1 MTRRRTGVSATSKTL
16 SRPFASIASIVLVI
30 IMVLF
35 ISQLPAFGWGN
46 LGHTDINFVAAK
58 KIPQSMPAFLRTN
71 FAAARIAYLGPEPD
85 RWRGATEYALNNAQ
99 SPDHFI
105 DLERIEGLGALP
117 KGRYEFYKMLYAKRA
132 ATPTN
137 PDDFLPE
144 NVGLQPYI
152 TMEVFE
158 RLKVAFRDYRNLKQA
173 GKDTR
178 PVEQDA
184 IFYAGWL
191 GHYVADGSQPL
202 HTTIDFDGWVGP
214 NPDGFTTQRGI
225 HWRFENDFVNRTIT
239 AKDFAPLVGVAHKLT
254 DPFGEYQKY
263 LWASHGFVKQVYEFD
278 KSGSFNGAG
287 TPDAVKFT
295 EQRLAAGAQM
305 LLDLWYTAWL
315 QSAEPAPAG
324 ASPAAAK

>member
-1 MTRRRTGVSATSKTL
+1 MMLLIGEV
-16 SRPFASIASIVLVI
+16 
-30 IMVLF
+30 
-35 ISQLPAFGWGN
+35 PAFGWGN
-46 LGHTDINFVAAK
+46 RGHTDINFVAAS
-58 KIPQSMPAFLRTN
+58 KIPKSMPLFFRTR
-71 FAAARIAYLGPEPD
+71 AAVARIAYLGPEPD
-85 RWRGATEYALNNAQ
+85 RWRGASEYALNNSQ

-105 DLERIEGLGALP
+105 DLERVEGLGALP

-132 ATPTN
+132 ATQVH
-137 PDDFLPE
+137 PDDYLPE

-158 RLKVAFRDYRNLKQA
+158 RLKVAFRDYRSLKQA
-173 GKDTR
+173 GKDTG

-202 HTTIDFDGWVGP
+202 HTTIDYDGWVGA

-239 AKDFAPLVGVAHKLT
+239 AKDFAAMAGAPHQLDDVFNDYL
-254 DPFGEYQKY
+254 KY
-263 LWASHGFVKQVYEFD
+263 LWVSHGFVKQIYEFD
-278 KSGSFNGAG
+278 KSGSLNGSG
-287 TPDAVKFT
+287 TPEAVKFT
-295 EQRLAAGAQM
+295 EQRLAAGSQM

-315 QSAEPAPAG
+315 ESAEPAPGG
-324 ASPAAAK
+324 ANPVPAK

>member
-1 MTRRRTGVSATSKTL
+1 MSARIKNL
-16 SRPFASIASIVLVI
+16 SRALASIVLVI
-30 IMVLF
+30 MMLF
-35 ISQLPAFGWGN
+35 IGQLPAFGWGN
-46 LGHTDINFVAAK
+46 QGHTDINFVAAK

-71 FAAARIAYLGPEPD
+71 SAAARIAYLGPEPD
-85 RWRGATEYALNNAQ
+85 RWRGASEYALNNAQ

-105 DLERIEGLGALP
+105 NLERIEGLGTLP
-117 KGRYEFYKMLYAKRA
+117 KGRYEFYKILYAKRA
-132 ATPTN
+132 ATRTN
-137 PDDFLPE
+137 PDEFLPE

-158 RLKVAFRDYRNLKQA
+158 RLKVAFRDYRSLKQA

-178 PVEQDA
+178 PVEQNA

-202 HTTIDFDGWVGP
+202 HTSIDYDGWVGA

-225 HWRFENDFVNRTIT
+225 HWRFENDFVNQTIT
-239 AKDFAPLVGVAHKLT
+239 AKDFASIVEAPRQLA
-254 DPFGEYQKY
+254 DPFGDYLKY
-263 LWASHGFVKQVYEFD
+263 LWTSHSFVKQVYEFD
-278 KSGSFNGAG
+278 KAGSFNGTG
-287 TPDAVKFT
+287 TPEAVKFT

-315 QSAEPAPAG
+315 ESAEPVQNGASSAPA
-324 ASPAAAK
+324 K

>member
-1 MTRRRTGVSATSKTL
+1 MSATSKSL
-16 SRPFASIASIVLVI
+16 SRAFASVASIALI
-30 IMVLF
+30 F
-35 ISQLPAFGWGN
+35 GQLPAFGWGN
-46 LGHTDINFVAAK
+46 QGHTDINFVAASK
-58 KIPQSMPAFLRTN
+58 LPKSMPSFFRTRS
-71 FAAARIAYLGPEPD
+71 AVARIAYLGPEPD

-105 DLERIEGLGALP
+105 NLERIEGLGALP

-132 ATPTN
+132 ATRTD

-158 RLKVAFRDYRNLKQA
+158 RLKVAFRDYRSLKQA
-173 GKDTR
+173 GKDTG

-202 HTTIDFDGWVGP
+202 HTTIDYDGWVGP
-214 NPDGFTTQRGI
+214 NPNGFTTQRGI

-239 AKDFAPLVGVAHKLT
+239 AKDFAAMVGAPHRLDDVFT
-254 DPFGEYQKY
+254 DYLKY
-263 LWASHGFVKQVYEFD
+263 LWTSHGFVNQVYEFD

-287 TPDAVKFT
+287 TPEAVKFT
-295 EQRLAAGAQM
+295 EERLAAGAQM

-315 QSAEPAPAG
+315 QSAEPVPSG
-324 ASPAAAK
+324 ASPAPAK